1 MTQAKTRQAAL
12 QNGDIAAAEY
22 PVPDFLSLAFYGYK
36 RSAAYGKRVLGP
48 LCEALG
54 ELLARGVGH
63 GTDIAIAR
71 SSVVHSTR

>member
-1 MTQAKTRQAAL
+1 MGTLPPQDTL
-12 QNGDIAAAEY
+12 
-22 PVPDFLSLAFYGYK
+22 FLTFYHSRFYGYK
-36 RSAAYGKRVLGP
+36 HPAAYGKRVLGP